1 LLFDRSIVIILKG
14 EITMKRQNVVTAVLL
29 ATGLTVAGCAHQP
42 SARDSE
48 PILTIDHY
56 VSMRSSIPDLSG
68 QNTRIYV
75 RERAKAGTI
84 ARDAAA
90 ANRVVLFIHGA
101 GTPAEVAFDVPHQDY
116 SWMAYLAR
124 AGFDVYSMEHT
135 GYGRSMRPEVMDDP
149 CNLSPKQQAAI
160 VRSAAGCKP
169 NPPRNLSPITAEWE
183 EIGAVVDYLR
193 ALRGVQ
199 TVSLV
204 AWSRGGPRAAGY
216 AALRPDKVDRMVL
229 LAPGYA
235 RAMPA
240 TAPTKL
246 PADAAVVNTQ
256 SREEFIANWDRQV
269 GCPNQYDAATLDS
282 VWSEML
288 RSDPLGATWGSGVR
302 RAPGTTVWGWTQ
314 AVVAK
319 TQIPTLMVTGEHDK
333 QVAPERV
340 QHLYDD
346 LGSSRKVFVQL
357 ACSSHNAM
365 WEMNRMLLFRA
376 SLEWLTKGS
385 VNGTQ
390 AGMLRLGY

>member
-1 LLFDRSIVIILKG
+1 
-14 EITMKRQNVVTAVLL
+14 MKRANVIAVVPLVI
-29 ATGLTVAGCAHQP
+29 GLSVAGCGHQP
-42 SARDSE
+42 SGQGSE
-48 PILTIDHY
+48 QLQTIDHY
-56 VSMRSSIPDLSG
+56 VNVRSSIPDISG
-68 QNTRIYV
+68 QTTRIYV
-75 RERAKAGTI
+75 RERAQAGTI
-84 ARDAAA
+84 TRDAGA

-124 AGFDVYSMEHT
+124 AGFDVFSMEHT
-135 GYGRSMRPEVMDDP
+135 GYGRSTRPAVMDDP
-149 CNLSPKQQAAI
+149 CNLAPKQQAAI

-169 NPPRNLSPITAEWE
+169 NPPRNLSPITADWE
-183 EIGAVVDYLR
+183 EINAVVDYLR
-193 ALRGVQ
+193 ALRGVK

-204 AWSRGGPRAAGY
+204 AWSRGGPRAGGF
-216 AALRPDKVDRMVL
+216 AAQHPDKVHRMVL
-229 LAPGYA
+229 LAPGYT

-240 TAPTKL
+240 TAPAKL
-246 PADAAVVNTQ
+246 PDNAAVVNTQ

-269 GCPNQYDAATLDS
+269 GCPKQYDAATRDS

-288 RSDPLGATWGSGVR
+288 RSDPLGATWGTGVR
-302 RAPGTTVWGWTQ
+302 RAPGTTVWGWTP
-314 AVVAK
+314 AVVGK
-319 TQIPTLMVTGEHDK
+319 TRIPTLMVAGEHDK

-340 QHLYDD
+340 QHLYEDI
-346 LGSSRKVFVQL
+346 GSSQKVFVQL

-376 SLEWLTKGS
+376 SLEWLSTGT